1 LNKEQQETHII
12 QPREEIS
19 GVTLSLGTDRGLDA
33 ENDYVLLLALFENL
47 TSLAAKNSKENLQR
61 VNSKENY

>member
-1 LNKEQQETHII
+1 
-12 QPREEIS
+12 
-19 GVTLSLGTDRGLDA
+19 VTLSLGTDRGLDA